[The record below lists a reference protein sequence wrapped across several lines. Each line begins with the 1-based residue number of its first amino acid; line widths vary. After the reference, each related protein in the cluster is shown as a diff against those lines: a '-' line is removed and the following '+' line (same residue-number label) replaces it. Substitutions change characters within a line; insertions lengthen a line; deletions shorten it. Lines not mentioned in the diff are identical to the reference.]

1 MHHLR
6 AQIFGLRKLIP
17 CLNTWRKRRLQAM
30 PRVRKQLCV
39 VKFSDTWNWARIYL
53 GFPASSGSAE
63 RLFSIAG
70 VLQRSRRSRLKWST
84 IEQLLCY
91 RELRLSQIFGKAQI
105 KKTNRCSQ

>member
-39 VKFSDTWNWARIYL
+39 VKFSDTWNW
-53 GFPASSGSAE
+53 GSAE